1 MELGEYWDMIC
12 QAVGAGSNTYYCD
25 GYWFATGGQLLYV
38 GGRAYIGALCGLS
51 YATSDIGFSYSY
63 SYLGARLAFYGE
75 PIFVSGAELVAM
87 ISA

>member
-25 GYWFATGGQLLYV
+25 GYWFATGGQLLVV
-38 GGRAYIGALCGLS
+38 GGPANAGALCGLS
-51 YATSDIGFSYSY
+51 CASSINGFSISNTR
-63 SYLGARLAFYGE
+63 LGARLAFYGE

>member
-25 GYWFATGGQLLYV
+25 GYWFATGGQLLFV
-38 GGRAYIGALCGLS
+38 GGDANNGALCGLS
-51 YATSDIGFSYSY
+51 SASSDNGFSSSY
-63 SYLGARLAFYGE
+63 SLIGARLAFYGE

>member
-25 GYWFATGGQLLYV
+25 GYWFATGGQLLFV
-38 GGRAYIGALCGLS
+38 GGHAIYGALCGLS
-51 YATSDIGFSYSY
+51 SAYSYYGFSGSDAAF
-63 SYLGARLAFYGE
+63 GARLAFYGE